1 MTTPGGACIAVAD
14 RPGGRCFGGEEM
26 QKMEMAVAAAA
37 LMIGA
42 APAHAQNA
50 DGGTHVRAAVTA
62 GTLGIGPELGV
73 RFNDHLGVR
82 AAAGFLSGSATVE
95 SDDEEYDGK
104 FRLKSFG
111 GMLDVYP
118 FGGAFRLS
126 AGARVNRNR
135 VDVGLTPNG
144 EVTIG
149 DEDYTAS
156 EVGRISGRATPNKF
170 SPALTLGW
178 AGKNRRGFY
187 FGTEFG
193 VLFQGAFKL
202 EQFRATGTL
211 RDDPNFQ
218 AALERERVSLQRD
231 VDKVKVWPI
240 AQIALGWRF

>member
-1 MTTPGGACIAVAD
+1 MT
-14 RPGGRCFGGEEM
+14 
-26 QKMEMAVAAAA
+26 KMWGIAAA
-37 LMIGA
+37 IGVVAGAVPA
-42 APAHAQNA
+42 AAQETNA

-62 GTLGIGPELGV
+62 GTMGIGPEVGV

-82 AAAGFLSGSATVE
+82 AAAGFLAADGTAE
-95 SDDEEYDGK
+95 SDSERYDARL
-104 FRLKSFG
+104 RLKSFG
-111 GMLDVYP
+111 GMVDVHP

-126 AGARVNRNR
+126 AGARINRNR
-135 VDVGLTPNG
+135 VDVALVPD
-144 EVTIG
+144 EDAIIG
-149 DEDYTAS
+149 DEQFTAS
-156 EVGRISGRATPNKF
+156 DIGRISGRARPTKL

-202 EQFRATGTL
+202 ERFQSTGTL
-211 RDDPNFQ
+211 RDDASFQ